1 MVKTWPAALEEV
13 AVRRSVFPQ
22 NRVYT
27 SPEGTL
33 KLGREKEGLPDPEFQ
48 ISTKTQ
54 SLVGSR
60 GAYVESLGPWGS
72 TDIWGTRE

>member
-1 MVKTWPAALEEV
+1 MKTWPAALKEV

-22 NRVYT
+22 NRVYTT

-33 KLGREKEGLPDPEFQ
+33 KLGREKEGLPNPDFQ
-48 ISTKTQ
+48 ISAKAQ

-72 TDIWGTRE
+72 TDIWGTCE